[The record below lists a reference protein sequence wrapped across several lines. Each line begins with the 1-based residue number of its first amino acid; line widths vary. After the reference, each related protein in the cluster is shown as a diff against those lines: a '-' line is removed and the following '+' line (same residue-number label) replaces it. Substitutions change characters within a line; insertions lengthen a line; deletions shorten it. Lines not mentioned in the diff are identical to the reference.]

1 MYDCII
7 IGAGISGMTAAIYLK
22 RAGKKVLVLEKETIG
37 GQISSSLMVSNYP
50 GFVSI
55 SGPELISNIYD
66 QLVNLDIPLEIEEV
80 KSITTDKIKKVVTD
94 YNTYE
99 TKTIIIS
106 TGARYRLLKLPNEEN
121 LIGNGIHFCVAC
133 DGAFYKEKDVA
144 VVGGGNTA
152 LVNAL
157 SLSDICKTVY
167 IIQNLDTGD
176 TKMVQS
182 QIQNLEQLTGEIA
195 LQEKIKEKDNIVVL
209 TSSIVKKINGE
220 GSLESVIIENEKIE
234 EELKLDGMF
243 ISIGLVP
250 QNEIFKDIIK
260 LDENNYIDSND
271 CNTNVEG
278 IFTAGDCRTKKFR
291 QLTTASGDGTI
302 AALLAIDY
310 LNNN

>member
-50 GFVSI
+50 GFICI

-80 KSITTDKIKKVVTD
+80 KSITTDKIKKVATD

-106 TGARYRLLKLPNEEN
+106 TGARYRLLNLPNEEN

-133 DGAFYKEKDVA
+133 DGAFYKDKDVA

-167 IIQNLDTGD
+167 I
-176 TKMVQS
+176 V
-182 QIQNLEQLTGEIA
+182 QNLEKLTGEIA
-195 LQEKIKEKDNIVVL
+195 LQEKIKEKDNIIVL

-220 GSLESVIIENEKIE
+220 ESLESVTIEKEKSE

-291 QLTTASGDGTI
+291 QLTTASGDGTTS
-302 AALLAIDY
+302 ALLAIDY

>member
-80 KSITTDKIKKVVTD
+80 KSITTDKIKKVVID

-167 IIQNLDTGD
+167 I
-176 TKMVQS
+176 
-182 QIQNLEQLTGEIA
+182 IQNLEQLTGEIA

-291 QLTTASGDGTI
+291 QLTTASGDGTT